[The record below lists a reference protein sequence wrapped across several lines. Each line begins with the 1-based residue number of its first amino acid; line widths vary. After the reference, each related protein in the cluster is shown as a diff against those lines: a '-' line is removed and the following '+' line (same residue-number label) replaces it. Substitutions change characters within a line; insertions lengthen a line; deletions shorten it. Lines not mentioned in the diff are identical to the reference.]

1 MMRRLAILVFLLL
14 IPLTSADIE
23 NDRTEWSQDLE
34 NGYISTAPIIV
45 DEMVIVRTSG
55 FWIDVDRPHIHAF
68 DIYSGEELWK
78 VRNGNSTNHDM
89 SPLLYV
95 NAGMGSCGIWEDMI
109 LVGWTDGLVE
119 ALSPSD
125 GSRIWSA
132 QTEVITWGITG
143 AMAIDGDQVVVP
155 TRQGLSTYCL
165 ADGELGLRVDLPQ
178 LGWRNGV
185 TITDAG
191 YSLGNEE
198 GILNT
203 ISRNGEVTTLTIGD
217 GKIRHAPIE
226 LESDFLIHLQT
237 ENGSEIRIGES
248 LFSIEGPSPAIP
260 VAMENS
266 IFVGTSTHVIEIDC
280 TLSCVEKGRSDFH
293 TNGEI
298 SIQYLDDSNYSVWF
312 SNNVQAGGWGSGI
325 PGAIIATHSTEIS
338 TCTTAAPAFKDDIM
352 VFGNDAGILIVSFD
366 NLPGRPAFSVDDT
379 TGSGHIDLATL
390 AIIAVLVI
398 IIMVVKRDESALKIG
413 LPILLVIALIAQ
425 PYVAEQWSNSISN
438 SIEPEGDWDDDWPD
452 EWKNGQV
459 IVFEMPDGERVVGE
473 LSGYTTVEEITMAA
487 SESIGIIVETERFDI
502 GTWVESFDSI
512 EGSGWEFTVDGERS
526 LVGMS
531 EATLTDTSVVR
542 WIPA

>member
-1 MMRRLAILVFLLL
+1 MRRLAILVFLLL

-23 NDRTEWSQDLE
+23 NERTEWSKDLE

-45 DEMVIVRTSG
+45 DDMVIVRTSG
-55 FWIDVDRPHIHAF
+55 LWTDTDRPHIHAF
-68 DIYSGEELWK
+68 NIYSGEELWK
-78 VRNGNSTNHDM
+78 VRNNNSTNHDM
-89 SPLLYV
+89 APLLFV
-95 NAGMGSCGIWEDMI
+95 NAGTGSCGTWGDMI
-109 LVGWTDGLVE
+109 IVGWTDGLVE

-125 GSRIWSA
+125 GSKIWDA
-132 QTEVITWGITG
+132 HTEVITWGITG
-143 AMAIDGDQVVVP
+143 AMAVDEDQVVVP

-203 ISRNGEVTTLTIGD
+203 ISRNGEVTNLTIGD

-226 LESDFLIHLQT
+226 LESDFLVHLQT
-237 ENGSEIRIGES
+237 ENGSEIRVGDN
-248 LFSIEGPSPAIP
+248 LFSTEGSSPAIP
-260 VAMENS
+260 AIMGNS
-266 IFVGTSTHVIEIDC
+266 IFLGTSAHVIELEC
-280 TLSCVEKGRSDFH
+280 NPSCVEKGRTEFH

-298 SIQYLDDSNYSVWF
+298 AIQHLDDGNYSVWF
-312 SNNVQAGGWGSGI
+312 SNNIQDGGWGIGI
-325 PGAIIATHSTEIS
+325 PGAAIAIHNAEIS
-338 TCTTAAPAFKDDIM
+338 TYTTAAPAFKDDIM
-352 VFGNDAGILIVSFD
+352 IFGNDAGTLAVSFD
-366 NLPGRPAFSVDDT
+366 NLPERPESSIEKDPDSDNSNLV
-379 TGSGHIDLATL
+379 LL
-390 AIIAVLVI
+390 AIIAALVI
-398 IIMVVKRDESALKIG
+398 TFIAAKRDEAALKIG
-413 LPILLVIALIAQ
+413 LPILLILAIIAQ
-425 PYVAEQWSNSISN
+425 PYVAEQWSNSISD
-438 SIEPEGDWDDDWPD
+438 SIEPEGDWDDEWPD
-452 EWKNGQV
+452 EWKTSQV

-487 SESIGIIVETERFDI
+487 AESIGLNVETERFDI
-502 GTWVESFDSI
+502 GTWVESFDEI

-526 LVGMS
+526 MVGMS

>member
-1 MMRRLAILVFLLL
+1 MRRLAILVFLLL

-23 NDRTEWSQDLE
+23 NERTEWSKDLE

-45 DEMVIVRTSG
+45 DDMVIVRTSG
-55 FWIDVDRPHIHAF
+55 FWTGSDRPHIHAF

-78 VRNGNSTNHDM
+78 VRNDNSTNHDM

-95 NAGMGSCGIWEDMI
+95 NAGTGSCGIWEDMI

-132 QTEVITWGITG
+132 HTEVVTWGITG
-143 AMAIDGDQVVVP
+143 AMAIDEDQVVVP

-165 ADGELGLRVDLPQ
+165 ADGELGLRVDLHQ

-191 YSLGNEE
+191 YSLGTEE

-203 ISRNGEVTTLTIGD
+203 ISRNGEVTNLTIGD
-217 GKIRHAPIE
+217 GRIRHAPIE
-226 LESDFLIHLQT
+226 LESGFLIHLQT
-237 ENGSEIRIGES
+237 DNGSEIRVGES
-248 LFSIEGPSPAIP
+248 LFSSEGSSPAIP
-260 VAMENS
+260 LRYGNS
-266 IFVGTSTHVIEIDC
+266 IFLGTSTHVIEIEC
-280 TLSCVEKGRSDFH
+280 APSCVEKGRTEFH

-298 SIQYLDDSNYSVWF
+298 SIQHSADGNYSVWF
-312 SNNVQAGGWGSGI
+312 SNNIQDGGWGSGI
-325 PGAIIATHSTEIS
+325 PGTEIVIHSTNFN
-338 TCTTAAPAFKDDIM
+338 TYTTAAPAFKDDIM
-352 VFGNDAGILIVSFD
+352 VFGNDAGTLAVSFD
-366 NLPGRPAFSVDDT
+366 NLPGRTVPPIEGTADTDDT
-379 TGSGHIDLATL
+379 NLVTL

-398 IIMVVKRDESALKIG
+398 TFIAVKRDQAALKIG
-413 LPILLVIALIAQ
+413 LPILLILAIIAQ
-425 PYVAEQWSNSISN
+425 PHVAEQWSNSISN
-438 SIEPEGDWDDDWPD
+438 SIEPEGDWDDEWPT
-452 EWKNGQV
+452 EWKNSQV

-473 LSGYTTVEEITMAA
+473 LSGHATVEDITVAA
-487 SESIGIIVETERFDI
+487 AESIGINIDTERFDI
-502 GTWVESFDSI
+502 GVWVKSFDGI

-526 LVGMS
+526 MVGMS